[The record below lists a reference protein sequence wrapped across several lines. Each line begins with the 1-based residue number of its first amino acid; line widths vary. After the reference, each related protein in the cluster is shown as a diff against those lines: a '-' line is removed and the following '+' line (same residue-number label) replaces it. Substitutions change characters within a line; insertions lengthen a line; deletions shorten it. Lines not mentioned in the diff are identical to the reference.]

1 MYKKDLEKSEIL
13 QGDIF
18 QNFTYIRWADEENDE
33 VKIPFFV
40 VLTQACDLE
49 QDFKERDKEKYEN
62 KKNALIDRMR
72 LGQDIMATSINTYF
86 KEREFQQE
94 NLFKALSLRDRQIEV
109 DRERTQ
115 QEFENNLDMQ
125 KLEFDRLNTQS
136 LIRDRERVSTGEGT
150 GDMDKLL
157 SPSEAALLSVPYG
170 TTRTAAAAQGITPLT
185 TGQLGVEATKTKEN
199 ALSGI
204 RALNTIESEIRRG
217 GRGLLLLADLPGSLG
232 ARTLATARRE
242 ASDVITRLR
251 TGAALNENEEKFY
264 LKQLPNSFD
273 GDKTIQYKMGLLRTL
288 FSRMSVSQRAVP
300 TTTIQPT
307 QSDAN
312 YLKEV
317 QLKTLESNLKIISDT
332 LQNQI
337 NQLRAKIASLER
349 KYLELQSTKEDTKY
363 KGGL

>member
-1 MYKKDLEKSEIL
+1 
-13 QGDIF
+13 
-18 QNFTYIRWADEENDE
+18 
-33 VKIPFFV
+33 
-40 VLTQACDLE
+40 
-49 QDFKERDKEKYEN
+49 
-62 KKNALIDRMR
+62 MR

-94 NLFKALSLRDRQIEV
+94 KLFKALSLRDRQIEV
-109 DRERTQ
+109 ERERTQ

-136 LIRDRERVSTGEGT
+136 LIRDRERVSTGEGK

-157 SPSEAALLSVPYG
+157 SPSEAALLSVPYC
-170 TTRTAAAAQGITPLT
+170 TTRTASAAQGITPLT

-251 TGAALNENEEKFY
+251 TGAA
-264 LKQLPNSFD
+264 
-273 GDKTIQYKMGLLRTL
+273 
-288 FSRMSVSQRAVP
+288 
-300 TTTIQPT
+300 
-307 QSDAN
+307 
-312 YLKEV
+312 
-317 QLKTLESNLKIISDT
+317 
-332 LQNQI
+332 
-337 NQLRAKIASLER
+337 
-349 KYLELQSTKEDTKY
+349 
-363 KGGL
+363 